1 MRLIIKLIKFL
12 EDLTLLTLRIFPA
25 ETAKNVTLRLLKLI
39 YSLNL
44 ISLFASGNIKKSK
57 INIKNLSLKNRIGIA
72 GGLDKNAEY
81 FHIFSSLGFGFV
93 EVGTVTLEPQT
104 GNPKPRIFRFTK
116 DKTLVNSLGFN
127 NVGSVQV
134 LNNIK
139 KYKPKFDGVL
149 GISIGKSKNTK
160 TKNAWQDYLHLM
172 DYFYFEADY
181 LAINI
186 SSPNTENLR
195 ELSSQENLEF
205 LLEKISQKKVQLIDM
220 YKKDTPIFVK
230 LSPDET
236 DENLKNL
243 IEVSEKNSIDG
254 FICCNTT
261 TDHIYPI
268 VGGMS
273 GAMLSKK
280 AGNMQKKVAKL
291 KQEKSILIASG
302 GVMNARDVKE
312 RLMNSADLVQL
323 YTGYIYQGNSLLK
336 KALKISSS

>member
-1 MRLIIKLIKFL
+1 MIKFL
-12 EDLTLLTLRIFPA
+12 EEIALIILRYFPA
-25 ETAKNVTLRLLKLI
+25 EAAKKITLILLKLV
-39 YSLNL
+39 YGMNL
-44 ISLFASGNIKKSK
+44 IGFFASSNFQKSK
-57 INIKNLSLKNRIGIA
+57 INIKNLSFKNRIGIA

-81 FHIFSSLGFGFV
+81 FHIFNSLGFGFV
-93 EVGTVTLEPQT
+93 EVGTVTLEPQK
-104 GNPKPRIFRFTK
+104 GNPKPRIFRFSK

-127 NVGSVQV
+127 NAGSVKV
-134 LNNIK
+134 LKNIK

-172 DYFYFEADY
+172 DYFYLEADY

-195 ELSSQENLEF
+195 ELSSQENFEF
-205 LLEKISQKKVQLIDM
+205 LLKKISQKKVQLVNM
-220 YKKDTPIFVK
+220 HKKNTPIFVK

-268 VGGMS
+268 AGGMS

-280 AGNMQKKVAKL
+280 AGNMQKKVAEF

-302 GVMNARDVKE
+302 GVMNANDVKE
-312 RLMNSADLVQL
+312 RLINSADLVQL

>member
-1 MRLIIKLIKFL
+1 MIKFL
-12 EDLTLLTLRIFPA
+12 EELALIILRFFPA
-25 ETAKNVTLRLLKLI
+25 EAAKKITLILLKI
-39 YSLNL
+39 VYGMNL
-44 ISLFASGNIKKSK
+44 IGFFASSNFQKSK
-57 INIKNLSLKNRIGIA
+57 INIKNLSFKNRIGIA

-81 FHIFSSLGFGFV
+81 FHIFNSLGFGFV
-93 EVGTVTLEPQT
+93 EVGTVTLEPQK
-104 GNPKPRIFRFTK
+104 GNPKPRIFRFSK

-127 NVGSVQV
+127 NAGSVQV
-134 LNNIK
+134 LKNIK
-139 KYKPKFDGVL
+139 KYKPNFDGVL

-172 DYFYFEADY
+172 DYFYLEADY

-195 ELSSQENLEF
+195 ELSSQENFEF
-205 LLEKISQKKVQLIDM
+205 LLKKISQKKVQLVNM
-220 YKKDTPIFVK
+220 HKKNTPIFVK

-261 TDHIYPI
+261 TDHIYPTA
-268 VGGMS
+268 GGMS

-280 AGNMQKKVAKL
+280 AGNMQKKVAEF

-302 GVMNARDVKE
+302 GVMNANDVKE
-312 RLMNSADLVQL
+312 RLINSADLVQL

-336 KALKISSS
+336 KALQISSS

>member
-1 MRLIIKLIKFL
+1 M
-12 EDLTLLTLRIFPA
+12 RIFPP
-25 ETAKNVTLRLLKLI
+25 ETSKNIILNILKLLYKLNLVSLFNAHKNNQKQGI
-39 YSLNL
+39 SLN
-44 ISLFASGNIKKSK
+44 SLSF
-57 INIKNLSLKNRIGIA
+57 KNRIGIA

-81 FHIFSSLGFGFV
+81 FHIFGKLGFGFV
-93 EVGTVTLEPQT
+93 EVGTITLEPQL
-104 GNPKPRIFRFTK
+104 GNPKPRIFRYAK
-116 DKTLVNSLGFN
+116 DKTIVNSLGFN
-127 NVGSVQV
+127 NDGSVRV
-134 LNNIK
+134 LENIK
-139 KYKPKFDGVL
+139 KYKPHFDGVL

-172 DYFYFEADY
+172 DYFYLEADY

-195 ELSSQENLEF
+195 ELSAQENLEF

-220 YKKDTPIFVK
+220 YKKNTPIFVK
-230 LSPDET
+230 LSPDEKE
-236 DENLKNL
+236 ENLKKL

-261 TDHIYPI
+261 TEHHYPNK
-268 VGGMS
+268 GGMS

-280 AGNMQKKVAKL
+280 ARNMQKKVAEF

-302 GVMNARDVKE
+302 GVMNASDVKE
-312 RLMNSADLVQL
+312 RLINSADLVQL

>member
-1 MRLIIKLIKFL
+1 MIKFL
-12 EDLTLLTLRIFPA
+12 EELALIILRFFPA
-25 ETAKNVTLRLLKLI
+25 EAAKKITLILLKLV
-39 YSLNL
+39 YGMNL
-44 ISLFASGNIKKSK
+44 IGFFASSNFQKSK
-57 INIKNLSLKNRIGIA
+57 INIKNLSFKNRIGIA

-81 FHIFSSLGFGFV
+81 FRIFNSLGFGFV
-93 EVGTVTLEPQT
+93 EVGTVTLEPQK
-104 GNPKPRIFRFTK
+104 GNPKPRIFRFSK

-127 NVGSVQV
+127 NAGSVQV
-134 LNNIK
+134 LKNIK

-172 DYFYFEADY
+172 DYFYLEADY

-195 ELSSQENLEF
+195 ELSSQENFEF
-205 LLEKISQKKVQLIDM
+205 LLKKISQKKVQLVNM
-220 YKKDTPIFVK
+220 HKKNTPIFVK

-268 VGGMS
+268 AGGMS

-280 AGNMQKKVAKL
+280 AGNMQKKVAEF

-302 GVMNARDVKE
+302 GVMNANDVKE
-312 RLMNSADLVQL
+312 RLINSADLVQL

>member
-1 MRLIIKLIKFL
+1 MIKFL
-12 EDLTLLTLRIFPA
+12 EDLFLIILRIFPA
-25 ETAKNVTLRLLKLI
+25 EVSKNITLRFLKLI
-39 YSLNL
+39 YKLKL
-44 ISLFASGNIKKSK
+44 IGAFASNNVEESK
-57 INIKNLSLKNRIGIA
+57 INIKNLSFKNRIGIA
-72 GGLDKNAEY
+72 GGLDKNAKY

-93 EVGTVTLEPQT
+93 EVGTITLEPQS

-127 NVGSVQV
+127 NAGSVQV
-134 LNNIK
+134 LKNIK
-139 KYKPKFDGVL
+139 KYKPMFDGIL

-172 DYFYFEADY
+172 DYFYLEADY

-186 SSPNTENLR
+186 SSPNTEKLR
-195 ELSSQENLEF
+195 ELSDRENLEF
-205 LLEKISQKKVQLIDM
+205 LMEKISQKKTQLIDM
-220 YKKDTPIFVK
+220 HKQTTPIFVK
-230 LSPDET
+230 LSPDES
-236 DENLKNL
+236 DDNLKN
-243 IEVSEKNSIDG
+243 IIYISEKNNIDG

-261 TDHIYPI
+261 TEHSYPNS
-268 VGGMS
+268 GGMS

-280 AGNMQKKVAKL
+280 AENLLKKIAKI

-302 GVMNARDVKE
+302 GVMSANDVKL
-312 RLMNSADLVQL
+312 RLSNSADLVQL

>member
-1 MRLIIKLIKFL
+1 MTKLIEDIFL
-12 EDLTLLTLRIFPA
+12 ALSRIFPP
-25 ETAKNVTLRLLKLI
+25 EISKGIVLNTLKILYK
-39 YSLNL
+39 LNL
-44 ISLFASGNIKKSK
+44 ISLLYSY
-57 INIKNLSLKNRIGIA
+57 KNTQEHFIHLNSLSFKNRIGIA

-81 FHIFSSLGFGFV
+81 FHIFGALGFGFV
-93 EVGTVTLEPQT
+93 EVGTITLEPQS

-116 DKTLVNSLGFN
+116 DKTIVNSLGFN
-127 NVGSVQV
+127 NAGSVQA
-134 LNNIK
+134 LKNIK
-139 KYKPKFDGVL
+139 KYKPNFDGVL

-172 DYFYFEADY
+172 DYFYLEADY

-195 ELSSQENLEF
+195 ELSAHENLEF
-205 LLEKISQKKVQLIDM
+205 LMKKISQKKVQLIDLHN
-220 YKKDTPIFVK
+220 KNTPIFVK

-236 DENLKNL
+236 NENLKNL

-261 TDHIYPI
+261 TEHAYPNS
-268 VGGMS
+268 GGMS

-280 AGNMQKKVAKL
+280 AEDIQKKVAKL

-302 GVMNARDVKE
+302 GVMNASDVRE
-312 RLMNSADLVQL
+312 RLVNSADLVQL

>member
-1 MRLIIKLIKFL
+1 LTKLIEDIFL
-12 EDLTLLTLRIFPA
+12 ALSRIFPP
-25 ETAKNVTLRLLKLI
+25 EISKGIVLNTLKILYK
-39 YSLNL
+39 LNL
-44 ISLFASGNIKKSK
+44 ISLLYSY
-57 INIKNLSLKNRIGIA
+57 KNTQEHFIHLNSLSFKNRIGIA

-81 FHIFSSLGFGFV
+81 FHIFGALGFGFV
-93 EVGTVTLEPQT
+93 EVGTITLEPQS

-116 DKTLVNSLGFN
+116 DKTIVNSLGFN
-127 NVGSVQV
+127 NAGSVQA
-134 LNNIK
+134 LKNIK
-139 KYKPKFDGVL
+139 KYKPNFNGVL

-172 DYFYFEADY
+172 DYFYLEADY

-195 ELSSQENLEF
+195 ELSAHENLEF
-205 LLEKISQKKVQLIDM
+205 LMKKISQKKVQLIDLHN
-220 YKKDTPIFVK
+220 KNTPIFVK

-236 DENLKNL
+236 NENLKNL

-261 TDHIYPI
+261 TEHAYPNS
-268 VGGMS
+268 GGMS

-280 AGNMQKKVAKL
+280 AEDIQKKVAKL

-302 GVMNARDVKE
+302 GVMNASDVRE
-312 RLMNSADLVQL
+312 RLVNSADLVQL